1 LAVGAVSCEPL
12 SGPGNLIFRENT
24 GK

>member
-1 LAVGAVSCEPL
+1 LAERAVSCEPL